1 MLNPVF
7 SPKHMRDLAPIF
19 FPIAHQ
25 LRDLLTLR
33 VKESDEEIDM
43 STWMSRA
50 ALEYIGQGGMGYE
63 FDALDQK
70 KTNKYHDAVKLFVYC
85 LILRELLAV
94 ADYPQYR
101 PTLAKHHIL
110 QQFVPYLVKI
120 GSPWFRRK
128 MLELWPSKDIQK
140 VVNIVDIM
148 HDQSVEVYEAKK
160 EALTRE
166 DDTVIQQVGK
176 GKDILSI
183 LRESMRHKIT

>member
-19 FPIAHQ
+19 YPIAHQ

-63 FDALDQK
+63 FDALDQN

-85 LILRELLAV
+85 PILCEPLAV
-94 ADYPQYR
+94 ADYPIAGLRSQSTTSSSNSFPIWSR
-101 PTLAKHHIL
+101 LAAR
-110 QQFVPYLVKI
+110 
-120 GSPWFRRK
+120 G
-128 MLELWPSKDIQK
+128 
-140 VVNIVDIM
+140 
-148 HDQSVEVYEAKK
+148 SVERCSSSGRLKTSKK
-160 EALTRE
+160 
-166 DDTVIQQVGK
+166 
-176 GKDILSI
+176 S
-183 LRESMRHKIT
+183 